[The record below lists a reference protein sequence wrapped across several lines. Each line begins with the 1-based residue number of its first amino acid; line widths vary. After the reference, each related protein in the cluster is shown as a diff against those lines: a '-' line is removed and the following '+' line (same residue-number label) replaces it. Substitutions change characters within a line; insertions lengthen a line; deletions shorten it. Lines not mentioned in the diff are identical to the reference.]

1 MIIFVILNLSICPK
15 HTCKIFS
22 ISYYISLYKNTV
34 IHLGARLYF
43 NKSSFIVIIII
54 IIVIIII
61 SVTNLL

>member
-1 MIIFVILNLSICPK
+1 MIIFVILNLNICPK

-43 NKSSFIVIIII
+43 NKSS